1 MKYLILLFLL
11 GCSEDSNAADP
22 TVAAGPPGKD
32 EAVAVFA
39 GGCFWCMEG
48 PFEKLPGVLSV
59 ESGYV
64 GGKEM
69 GPTYHQ
75 VAMGRTS
82 HLEAVRV
89 LYTPAKIDYERLLEV
104 FWHNIDPTQ
113 DDGQFCDKGAQY
125 RAAVF
130 VGNAEEKS
138 AAQKSREKAQSD
150 LGRPVVTEIRDAA
163 TFWVAEDYHQDFYK
177 TNPTRYKSYRAGC
190 GRDHRLHQLWGRE
203 AGR

>member
-1 MKYLILLFLL
+1 MKHIALLFAL
-11 GCSEDSNAADP
+11 GCNEGAVAADP
-22 TVAAGPPGKD
+22 TVAADPPGQG

-48 PFEKLPGVLSV
+48 PFEKLTGVVSV

-64 GGKEM
+64 GGKIK
-69 GPTYHQ
+69 GPTYQQ
-75 VAMGRTS
+75 VAMGRTT
-82 HLEAVRV
+82 HVEAVRIV
-89 LYTPAKIDYERLLEV
+89 YTPEKIGYERLLEV

-125 RAAVF
+125 RSAVF
-130 VGNAEEKS
+130 VANDEERRAAEVSKENAQ
-138 AAQKSREKAQSD
+138 AV
-150 LGRPVVTEIRDAA
+150 LGRTVVTEIRDAA
-163 TFWVAEDYHQDFYK
+163 TFWLAEDYHQDFYK

-190 GRDHRLHQLWGRE
+190 GRDHRLHQLWGRD

>member
-1 MKYLILLFLL
+1 MKYVVFLIAL
-11 GCSEDSNAADP
+11 GCSESSIAADP
-22 TVAAGPPGKD
+22 TVAAGPPGQG

-64 GGKEM
+64 GGKIK
-69 GPTYHQ
+69 GPTYQQ
-75 VAMGRTS
+75 VAMGRTT
-82 HLEAVRV
+82 HVEAVRV
-89 LYTPAKIDYERLLEV
+89 LYTPDKIDYQRLLEV

-113 DDGQFCDKGAQY
+113 DNGQFCDKGAQY
-125 RAAVF
+125 RSAVF
-130 VGNAEEKS
+130 VATAEERR
-138 AAQKSREKAQSD
+138 AAEQSKATAQTV
-150 LGRPVVTEIRDAA
+150 LGQTVVTEIRDTA
-163 TFWVAEDYHQDFYK
+163 TFRLAEDYHQDFYK

-190 GRDHRLHQLWGRE
+190 GRDHRLHQLWGRD